1 MPSAQG
7 TLAEDQW
14 RVHHTSGVIAGTDTR
29 RIHAEESGPMT
40 EIRNSDRRWIFS
52 LALPFAWMTL
62 GVLSARLLA
71 DPPDFSV

>member
-1 MPSAQG
+1 
-7 TLAEDQW
+7 
-14 RVHHTSGVIAGTDTR
+14 
-29 RIHAEESGPMT
+29 MT